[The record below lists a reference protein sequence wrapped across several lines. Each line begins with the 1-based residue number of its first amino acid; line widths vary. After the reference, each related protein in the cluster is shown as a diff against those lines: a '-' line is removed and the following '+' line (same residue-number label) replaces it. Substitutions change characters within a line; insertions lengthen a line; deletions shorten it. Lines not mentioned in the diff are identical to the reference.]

1 MTTNHQLTNWD
12 EHFKQ
17 MEQKVPRQ
25 EEARNVGLKENR
37 EGGEMRYRAQ
47 QEPHHR
53 KPSKLRLA
61 GSISNLCAHRL
72 GVGSKRKWESREV
85 SGLGL

>member
-1 MTTNHQLTNWD
+1 
-12 EHFKQ
+12 
-17 MEQKVPRQ
+17 
-25 EEARNVGLKENR
+25 
-37 EGGEMRYRAQ
+37 MRYRAQ